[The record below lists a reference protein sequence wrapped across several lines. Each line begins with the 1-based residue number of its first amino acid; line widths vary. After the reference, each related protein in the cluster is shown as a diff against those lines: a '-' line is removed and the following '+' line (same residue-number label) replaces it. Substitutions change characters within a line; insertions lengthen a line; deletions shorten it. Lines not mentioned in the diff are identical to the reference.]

1 MLLKEVIRPTLI
13 ARSVMRNAGKV
24 LIFTNS
30 YDKCR
35 TVKCYGGSDKL
46 TSRLTEALN
55 AAGVKDFKVKVQ
67 RSGGFYSDKENV
79 TIVRIDRSE
88 QA

>member
-1 MLLKEVIRPTLI
+1 MLLKGVIRPTLI
-13 ARSVMRNAGKV
+13 ARSVMSNAGKV

-30 YDKCR
+30 YDNCR
-35 TVKCYGGSDKL
+35 TVKCYGGSEKL
-46 TSRLTEALN
+46 TSRLIEALT

-67 RSGGFYSDKENV
+67 RSRGWASNENV